1 MRKIIIF
8 FLLYLVS
15 FSNSQEPTKEQIL
28 EALKRNKEGQNK
40 KSKIPNLLI
49 FTFNKERVNDIPM
62 FARILTEFLS
72 TVGITANFGEPQ
84 DNEIVATI
92 PRGKTVDKKAIMD
105 TFKEVLENVEIADF
119 TKG

>member
-1 MRKIIIF
+1 MRKIIILIL
-8 FLLYLVS
+8 FLIS
-15 FSNSQEPTKEQIL
+15 FSKCQEPTKEQIL
-28 EALKRNKEGQNK
+28 EALKRNKENK
-40 KSKIPNLLI
+40 NKNSKIPNLLI
-49 FTFNKERVNDIPM
+49 FTFKKERVNDIPM
-62 FARILTEFLS
+62 FARILQEFLS

>member
-28 EALKRNKEGQNK
+28 EALKRNKENK
-40 KSKIPNLLI
+40 NKNSKIPNLLI
-49 FTFNKERVNDIPM
+49 FTFKKERVNDIPM
-62 FARILTEFLS
+62 FARILQEFLS

-105 TFKEVLENVEIADF
+105 TFKDVLENVDIADF

>member
-1 MRKIIIF
+1 MRKILFLLLF
-8 FLLYLVS
+8 FLIAL
-15 FSNSQEPTKEQIL
+15 SNSQPTKEEIL
-28 EALKRNKEGQNK
+28 AALNRNKENK
-40 KSKIPNLLI
+40 NKHSKIPNLLI
-49 FTFNKERVNDIPM
+49 FTFKKERINDIPM

-84 DNEIVATI
+84 ENEIVATI

-105 TFKEVLENVEIADF
+105 TFKDVLENVEIADF

>member
-1 MRKIIIF
+1 MRKILIILTF
-8 FLLYLVS
+8 FLIT
-15 FSNSQEPTKEQIL
+15 FTNSQPTKEEIL
-28 EALKRNKEGQNK
+28 AALNRNKENK
-40 KSKIPNLLI
+40 NKSKIPNLLI
-49 FTFNKERVNDIPM
+49 FTFKKERVNDIPM

-105 TFKEVLENVEIADF
+105 TFKDVLEKVEIADF